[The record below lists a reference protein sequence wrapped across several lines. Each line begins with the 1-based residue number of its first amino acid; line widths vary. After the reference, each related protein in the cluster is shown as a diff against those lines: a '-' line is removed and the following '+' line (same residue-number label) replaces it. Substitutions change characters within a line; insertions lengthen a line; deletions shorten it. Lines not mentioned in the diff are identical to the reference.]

1 MLLCDRWPCTLDRS
15 PSSSRLTDAYG
26 QVGGRG
32 VPCAQRLAL
41 SERQDRP
48 GLRADSS
55 WDHWRPAV
63 SSLPHARFLSSIL
76 QIGAQ
81 DICAHGQD
89 EAAIRASELITQTG
103 NSQRTSNPHL
113 STRGGLFPSSV
124 AFKLLPRVNSQN
136 CQKLWGLG
144 PVVHLITLYLRV
156 AGVVC
161 GSASLRC

>member
-1 MLLCDRWPCTLDRS
+1 MDTQPLPFLFKIHRRLQSSWWPRCPLCPETG
-15 PSSSRLTDAYG
+15 P
-26 QVGGRG
+26 
-32 VPCAQRLAL
+32 
-41 SERQDRP
+41 ERQDRP

-55 WDHWRPAV
+55 WDHWHPAV
-63 SSLPHARFLSSIL
+63 SSLPHARFLSSVL

-89 EAAIRASELITQTG
+89 EMAIRASELIMQTG

-136 CQKLWGLG
+136 CQELWGPG
-144 PVVHLITLYLRV
+144 PAVHLITLYLRV
-156 AGVVC
+156 ACVAC
-161 GSASLRC
+161 GSGSL